1 MDPIHHKVLGK
12 HPNTVRN
19 MIFLMIWSINIFHMI
34 FKYDTRVKED
44 DLALKHGYD
53 SHQQVG
59 CI

>member
-1 MDPIHHKVLGK
+1 
-12 HPNTVRN
+12 
-19 MIFLMIWSINIFHMI
+19 MI